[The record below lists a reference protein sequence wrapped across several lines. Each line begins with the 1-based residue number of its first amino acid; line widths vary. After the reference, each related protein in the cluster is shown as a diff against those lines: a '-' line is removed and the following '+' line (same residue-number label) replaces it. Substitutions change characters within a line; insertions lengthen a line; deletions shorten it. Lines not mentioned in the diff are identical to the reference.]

1 MVHTKSLN
9 QLGRPRPTRAVRG
22 KTIAT
27 ARPPP
32 PPLPLSLHLAACRS
46 RLSVNRTLSQDG
58 GGGAQA

>member
-9 QLGRPRPTRAVRG
+9 QLGRPCPTRAVRG

-27 ARPPP
+27 AAR

-46 RLSVNRTLSQDG
+46 RLSVNRMLCQDG